1 MIWLALSLFVFLGIL
16 SIPILFVLVAG
27 YREQAR
33 RARVAAERFYRLAGE
48 SNQISQ
54 KMVAQAREIRQ
65 WATPPMRQFLHRVES
80 MDNIL
85 DAEEI
90 DG

>member
-1 MIWLALSLFVFLGIL
+1 MIWLALSLFVFLGI
-16 SIPILFVLVAG
+16 P
-27 YREQAR
+27 
-33 RARVAAERFYRLAGE
+33 
-48 SNQISQ
+48 
-54 KMVAQAREIRQ
+54 QAREIRQ